1 MGSTMGS
8 ISTRASLEPDSRSF
22 ARIFSKSKSSAKKAL
37 FHFDIFSTLVPVEKA
52 LQDAKL
58 EKVAIKEIVLVGGS
72 TRIPKIQKLLQ
83 EYFNGELKFSK

>member
-1 MGSTMGS
+1 MGSMMGS
-8 ISTRASLEPDSRSF
+8 ISTRAFLEPDSRSF
-22 ARIFSKSKSSAKKAL
+22 ARIFSKSKASAKKTL
-37 FHFDIFSTLVPVEKA
+37 FHFDISSTLVPVEKA

>member
-1 MGSTMGS
+1 MER
-8 ISTRASLEPDSRSF
+8 ISQPTLTEPDSRSF
-22 ARIFSKSKSSAKKAL
+22 ARIFSKSKSPAKKTL
-37 FHFDIFSTLVPVEKA
+37 FHFDISSTLVPVEKA

>member
-22 ARIFSKSKSSAKKAL
+22 ARIFSKSKSSAKKTL
-37 FHFDIFSTLVPVEKA
+37 FHFDICSTLVPVEKA

-83 EYFNGELKFSK
+83 EYFNGELEFSK

>member
-1 MGSTMGS
+1 M
-8 ISTRASLEPDSRSF
+8 
-22 ARIFSKSKSSAKKAL
+22 
-37 FHFDIFSTLVPVEKA
+37 EKA

-83 EYFNGELKFSK
+83 EYFNGELEFSK

>member
-1 MGSTMGS
+1 M
-8 ISTRASLEPDSRSF
+8 
-22 ARIFSKSKSSAKKAL
+22 RIFSKSKSSAKKTTL
-37 FHFDIFSTLVPVEKA
+37 FHFDISSTLVPVEKA

>member
-1 MGSTMGS
+1 M
-8 ISTRASLEPDSRSF
+8 
-22 ARIFSKSKSSAKKAL
+22 
-37 FHFDIFSTLVPVEKA
+37 VPVEKA

-83 EYFNGELKFSK
+83 EYFNGELKLSK

>member
-1 MGSTMGS
+1 MRGSFQKV
-8 ISTRASLEPDSRSF
+8 SLLQ
-22 ARIFSKSKSSAKKAL
+22 KKTL

-83 EYFNGELKFSK
+83 EYFNGELEFSK